1 MTADLK
7 QLADIIRAE
16 RAGLPLIAFS
26 HSMGSALTQAHI
38 ENHGDLNEDGKD
50 RVHRDIGQWLSQ
62 VPDP

>member
-26 HSMGSALTQAHI
+26 HNMVRH
-38 ENHGDLNEDGKD
+38 
-50 RVHRDIGQWLSQ
+50 
-62 VPDP
+62 